1 MIMVPINK
9 PILKGIILSKGK
21 VYILVKILS
30 KSSYSPKDIKMAVP
44 LIPGIIVVIAS
55 IKPIK

>member
-9 PILKGIILSKGK
+9 PIPKGIILFKGK
-21 VYILVKILS
+21 VYILVNILS